1 MCTDNIDLYA
11 PVFIY
16 LFTNSTLVSSWIFL
30 MQFMHESADLNCKAF
45 AVSPV
50 DLIHLLTLIS
60 AFICFTVS
68 Q

>member
-1 MCTDNIDLYA
+1 
-11 PVFIY
+11 
-16 LFTNSTLVSSWIFL
+16 

-68 Q
+68 QWLRRLKKKKKLQANAVFLGYFLIHYFL